1 MVKTIVTT
9 EVMTDIARKNGVEY
23 FDCFTGF
30 KWIASVMRDNEGKKT
45 YIGGGEESYG
55 FLAEDFVRDKDAV
68 SACALMAEVTAWAK
82 DNGKTLFELLQDIYI
97 EYGFGKEKGISVVR
111 KGKSGAEEIIQM
123 MANFRT
129 NPPKEI
135 AGSPVK
141 MIKDFKTLKMT
152 DVATGNV
159 TDLVM
164 PATSNV
170 LQFFTQDG
178 TKISV
183 RPSGT
188 EPKIKFYI
196 EVRGEMKTR
205 ADYDATDA
213 AANAKI
219 EAVRASMG
227 V

>member
-1 MVKTIVTT
+1 
-9 EVMTDIARKNGVEY
+9 
-23 FDCFTGF
+23 
-30 KWIASVMRDNEGKKT
+30 
-45 YIGGGEESYG
+45 
-55 FLAEDFVRDKDAV
+55 
-68 SACALMAEVTAWAK
+68 MAEVTAWAK

-152 DVATGNV
+152 DVSTGNV

-205 ADYDATDA
+205 ADYDAADA
-213 AANAKI
+213 TANAKI

>member
-1 MVKTIVTT
+1 
-9 EVMTDIARKNGVEY
+9 
-23 FDCFTGF
+23 
-30 KWIASVMRDNEGKKT
+30 MRYNEGKKT

-82 DNGKTLFELLQDIYI
+82 DNGKTLFQLLQDIYI

-123 MANFRT
+123 MTNFRT

-141 MIKDFKTLKMT
+141 TIKDFKTLKMT
-152 DVATGNV
+152 DISSGTT
-159 TDLVM
+159 TDLLM
-164 PATSNV
+164 PATSDV
-170 LQFFTQDG
+170 LQFYTEDG

-205 ADYDATDA
+205 ADYDAADA
-213 AANAKI
+213 AAISKI